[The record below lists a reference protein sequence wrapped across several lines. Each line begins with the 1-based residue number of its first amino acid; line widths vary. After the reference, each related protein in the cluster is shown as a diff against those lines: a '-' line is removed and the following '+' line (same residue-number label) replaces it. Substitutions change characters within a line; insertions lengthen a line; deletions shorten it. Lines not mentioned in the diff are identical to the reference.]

1 MIIEILVTGNEILTG
16 AVADTNSAHISQAL
30 KDIGLFV
37 VRHTCVGDDMN
48 HLVSTLQE
56 IGIRADVAIVT
67 GGLGPTT
74 DDITAE
80 AAAKSAGVELVLNR
94 SALRSV
100 EDYFRTRNRS
110 TSSSNKKQ
118 ALLPF
123 GAEAIHNPVGTAP
136 GFTLRIEKCLFYFL
150 PGVPFEMHRMLSD
163 SVVPYLETLQGG
175 IHEFRRVKTLS
186 TFGLTESATGERMK
200 GFSTEFP
207 EIKVGFRA
215 KFPEIQ
221 IKLYAS
227 GTDRETIDK
236 LINQATESVLKTMGE
251 NVFSVDG
258 MSMEAVVGELLTE
271 KKATLAVAE
280 SCTGG
285 LISHMLTNVP
295 GSSEYFLFSGITYSN
310 HAKTKI
316 LDVSPDVI
324 KRFGAVHE
332 KTAKKMAQGVRR
344 IAGATYG
351 LAVTGI
357 AGPGGGTDD
366 KPVGTVWI
374 GLATARSAQG
384 FRFYF
389 PFNNRLRNK
398 TIFAMKALDILRRE
412 LMGSV
417 MPLMSRKNS
426 S

>member
-1 MIIEILVTGNEILTG
+1 MIIEILATGDEILTG
-16 AVADTNSAHISQAL
+16 AAVDTNSAHIAQAL
-30 KDIGLFV
+30 KEIGLLG
-37 VRHTCVGDDMN
+37 VRHSCVGDDMN

-56 IGIRADVAIVT
+56 IAIRADIAVVT

-80 AAAKSAGVELVLNR
+80 AAAKSAGVELVPNR

-100 EDYFRTRNRS
+100 EDYFRTRNRP

-123 GAEAIHNPVGTAP
+123 GAEAIYNPVGTAP
-136 GFTLRIEKCLFYFL
+136 GFTLKIERCLFYFL

-163 SVVPYLETLQGG
+163 SVLPSIETLRGG
-175 IHEFRRVKTLS
+175 GRELRRVKTLS

-200 GFSTEFP
+200 GFSAEFP
-207 EIKVGFRA
+207 GIKLGFRA

-221 IKLYAS
+221 IKLYGS
-227 GTDRETIDK
+227 GKDSETIDK
-236 LINQATESVLKTMGE
+236 LMNKATESVLKKIGE

-258 MSMEAVVGELLTE
+258 MSMEAVVGRLLTE

-285 LISHMLTNVP
+285 LISHMLTNIP
-295 GSSEYFLFSGITYSN
+295 GSSKYFLLSGITYSN
-310 HAKTKI
+310 DAKTKM
-316 LDVSPDVI
+316 LDVSPEVL

-332 KTAKKMAQGVRR
+332 KTAKKMAEGVRR

-357 AGPGGGTDD
+357 AGPDGGTDD
-366 KPVGTVWI
+366 KPVGTLWI
-374 GLATARSAQG
+374 GLADARSARG

-389 PFNNRLRNK
+389 PFNNRSRNK
-398 TIFAMKALDILRRE
+398 KIFAMKALDILRRE
-412 LMGSV
+412 LLG
-417 MPLMSRKNS
+417 
-426 S
+426 

>member
-1 MIIEILVTGNEILTG
+1 MIIEILATGDEILTG
-16 AVADTNSAHISQAL
+16 AVVDTNSAHIAQEL
-30 KDIGLFV
+30 IGIGLLV
-37 VRHTCVGDDMN
+37 IRHSCVGDDMN

-56 IGIRADVAIVT
+56 IAIRADVAVVT

-100 EDYFRTRNRS
+100 EDYFRTRNRP

-118 ALLPF
+118 AMLPF
-123 GAEAIHNPVGTAP
+123 GAEPIYNPVGTAA

-163 SVVPYLETLQGG
+163 SVLPSIETLRGG
-175 IHEFRRVKTLS
+175 GRELRRVKTIS

-200 GFSTEFP
+200 GFSAEFP
-207 EIKVGFRA
+207 GIKLGFRA

-221 IKLYAS
+221 IKLYGS
-227 GTDRETIDK
+227 GKDSEILDK
-236 LINQATESVLKTMGE
+236 LMNKAIESVLKTFGE

-258 MSMEAVVGELLTE
+258 MSMEAVVGGLLTE

-285 LISHMLTNVP
+285 LISHMLTNIP
-295 GSSEYFLFSGITYSN
+295 GSSKYFLLSGITYSN
-310 HAKTKI
+310 NAKTKM
-316 LDVSPDVI
+316 LGVLPEVL

-332 KTAKKMAQGVRR
+332 KTAEKMAEGVRR

-357 AGPGGGTDD
+357 AGPDGGSDD

-374 GLATARSAQG
+374 GLADARSARG

-389 PFNNRLRNK
+389 PFNDRSRNK
-398 TIFAMKALDILRRE
+398 KIFAMKALDILRRE
-412 LMGSV
+412 LSLQCAGKTV
-417 MPLMSRKNS
+417 LEP
-426 S
+426 

>member
-1 MIIEILVTGNEILTG
+1 MLIEILATGDEILTG
-16 AVADTNSAHISQAL
+16 TVADTNSAHIAQAL
-30 KDIGLFV
+30 KEIGLFV
-37 VRHTCVGDDMN
+37 VRHGCVGDDVN

-56 IGIRADVAIVT
+56 IAIRADVAVVT

-100 EDYFRTRNRS
+100 EDYFTTRNRP

-118 ALLPF
+118 AMLPF
-123 GAEAIHNPVGTAP
+123 GAEAIYNPVGTAP
-136 GFTLRIEKCLFYFL
+136 GFTLKIEKCLFYFL
-150 PGVPFEMHRMLSD
+150 PGVPFEMHRMISD
-163 SVVPYLETLQGG
+163 SVLPSIETVRGG
-175 IHEFRRVKTLS
+175 GRELSRVKTIS
-186 TFGLTESATGERMK
+186 TFGLTESATVERMK
-200 GFSTEFP
+200 GFSAEFS
-207 EIKVGFRA
+207 EIKLGFRA

-227 GTDRETIDK
+227 GKDRKTLDALMSK
-236 LINQATESVLKTMGE
+236 ATESVLKKIGE

-271 KKATLAVAE
+271 KKTTLAVAE

-285 LISHMLTNVP
+285 LISHMLTNIA
-295 GSSEYFLFSGITYSN
+295 GSSKYFLLSGITYSN
-310 HAKTKI
+310 DAKTKM
-316 LDVSPDVI
+316 LDVSPEVL

-332 KTAKKMAQGVRR
+332 KTAKMMSEGVRR

-374 GLATARSAQG
+374 GIADARSSRG
-384 FRFYF
+384 FHFYF
-389 PFNNRLRNK
+389 PFNNRSRNK
-398 TIFAMKALDILRRE
+398 KIFAMKALDILRRE
-412 LMGSV
+412 LMG
-417 MPLMSRKNS
+417 
-426 S
+426 

>member
-1 MIIEILVTGNEILTG
+1 MIIEILVTGDEILTG
-16 AVADTNSAHISQAL
+16 AVADTNSAHIAQAL

-37 VRHTCVGDDMN
+37 VRHSCVGDDMN

-56 IGIRADVAIVT
+56 IAIRADVAVVT

-100 EDYFRTRNRS
+100 EDYFRTRNRP

-118 ALLPF
+118 ALLPL
-123 GAEAIHNPVGTAP
+123 GSDAICNPVGTAP
-136 GFTLRIEKCLFYFL
+136 GFTLKFGKCLFYFL

-163 SVVPYLETLQGG
+163 SVLPTIETLQGG
-175 IHEFRRVKTLS
+175 EHEFRRVKTLS

-200 GFSTEFP
+200 GFSAEFP
-207 EIKVGFRA
+207 GIKLGFRA

-227 GTDRETIDK
+227 GSDRDTIDK
-236 LINQATESVLKTMGE
+236 LMNKATESVLKTMGE

-258 MSMEAVVGELLTE
+258 RSMEAVIGGLLTE
-271 KKATLAVAE
+271 RKGTLAVAE

-285 LISHMLTNVP
+285 LISHMLTNIP

-310 HAKTKI
+310 DAKTKI
-316 LDVSPDVI
+316 LDVSPEVL

-332 KTAKKMAQGVRR
+332 KTAKEMAEGVRC

-366 KPVGTVWI
+366 KPVGTVCI

-398 TIFAMKALDILRRE
+398 KIFAMKALDILRRE
-412 LMGSV
+412 LVGSV
-417 MPLMSRKNS
+417 EPFMGRKNS

>member
-1 MIIEILVTGNEILTG
+1 MIIEILTTGNEILTG
-16 AVADTNSAHISQAL
+16 AVVDTNSAHIAQAL
-30 KDIGLFV
+30 KEIGLFG
-37 VRHTCVGDDMN
+37 VRHSCVGDDMN

-56 IGIRADVAIVT
+56 IAIRADVAVVT

-74 DDITAE
+74 DDITTE
-80 AAAKSAGVELVLNR
+80 AAATTAGVELVLNR

-100 EDYFRTRNRS
+100 EDYFRTRNRP
-110 TSSSNKKQ
+110 TSISNKKQ
-118 ALLPF
+118 AMLPF
-123 GAEAIHNPVGTAP
+123 GAEAIYNPVGTAP
-136 GFTLRIEKCLFYFL
+136 GFTLKIEKCFFYFL

-163 SVVPYLETLQGG
+163 SVLPSIETFRGG
-175 IHEFRRVKTLS
+175 GREFRRVQTLS

-200 GFSTEFP
+200 GFSAEFP
-207 EIKVGFRA
+207 EIKLGFRA

-221 IKLYAS
+221 IKLYGS
-227 GTDRETIDK
+227 GKDRETLDK
-236 LINQATESVLKTMGE
+236 LMNKATESVLKTIGE

-258 MSMEAVVGELLTE
+258 MSMEAVVGGLLTE

-285 LISHMLTNVP
+285 LISHMLTNIP
-295 GSSEYFLFSGITYSN
+295 GSSKYFLLSGITYSN
-310 HAKTKI
+310 DAKTKM
-316 LDVSPDVI
+316 LDVSPEVL

-332 KTAKKMAQGVRR
+332 KTAKKMAEGVRR

-366 KPVGTVWI
+366 KPVGTVCI
-374 GLATARSAQG
+374 GLAGTRSARG

-389 PFNNRLRNK
+389 PFNNRSRTK
-398 TIFAMKALDILRRE
+398 KIFAMKALDILRRE
-412 LMGSV
+412 LMG
-417 MPLMSRKNS
+417 
-426 S
+426 

>member
-1 MIIEILVTGNEILTG
+1 MLIEILATGDEILTG
-16 AVADTNSAHISQAL
+16 TVADTNSAHIAQAL
-30 KDIGLFV
+30 KEIGLFV
-37 VRHTCVGDDMN
+37 VRHGCVGDDVN

-56 IGIRADVAIVT
+56 IAIRADVAVVT

-100 EDYFRTRNRS
+100 EDYFTTRNRP

-118 ALLPF
+118 AMLPF
-123 GAEAIHNPVGTAP
+123 GAEAIYNSVGTAP
-136 GFTLRIEKCLFYFL
+136 GFTLKIEKCLFYFL
-150 PGVPFEMHRMLSD
+150 PGVPFEMHRMISD
-163 SVVPYLETLQGG
+163 SVLPSIETVRGG
-175 IHEFRRVKTLS
+175 GRELSRVKTIS
-186 TFGLTESATGERMK
+186 TFGLTESATVERMK
-200 GFSTEFP
+200 GFSAEFS
-207 EIKVGFRA
+207 EIKLGFRA

-227 GTDRETIDK
+227 GKDRKTLDALMSK
-236 LINQATESVLKTMGE
+236 ATESVLKKIGE

-271 KKATLAVAE
+271 KKTTLAVAE

-285 LISHMLTNVP
+285 LISHMLTNIA
-295 GSSEYFLFSGITYSN
+295 GSSEYFLFSGVTYSN
-310 HAKTKI
+310 DAKTKM
-316 LDVSPDVI
+316 LDVSPEVL

-332 KTAKKMAQGVRR
+332 KTAKMMAAGARR

-374 GLATARSAQG
+374 GIADARSSRG
-384 FRFYF
+384 FHFYF
-389 PFNNRLRNK
+389 PFNNRSRNK
-398 TIFAMKALDILRRE
+398 KIFAMKALDILRRE
-412 LMGSV
+412 LMG
-417 MPLMSRKNS
+417 
-426 S
+426 

>member
-1 MIIEILVTGNEILTG
+1 MIIEILTTGDEILTG
-16 AVADTNSAHISQAL
+16 AVVDTNSAHIAQAL
-30 KDIGLFV
+30 KEIGLLG
-37 VRHTCVGDDMN
+37 VRHSCVGDDMN

-56 IGIRADVAIVT
+56 IANRADVAVVT

-80 AAAKSAGVELVLNR
+80 AASKSAGVELVLNR

-100 EDYFRTRNRS
+100 EDYFRTRNRPA
-110 TSSSNKKQ
+110 SSSNKKQ

-123 GAEAIHNPVGTAP
+123 GAEPIYNPVGTAP

-163 SVVPYLETLQGG
+163 SILPSLETLRGRRG
-175 IHEFRRVKTLS
+175 ELRRVKTIS

-200 GFSTEFP
+200 GFSAEFP
-207 EIKVGFRA
+207 GIKLGFRA

-221 IKLYAS
+221 IKLYGS
-227 GTDRETIDK
+227 GKDSETIDK
-236 LINQATESVLKTMGE
+236 LMNKATESVLKKIGE
-251 NVFSVDG
+251 NVFSVED
-258 MSMEAVVGELLTE
+258 MSMEGVVGRLLSE

-285 LISHMLTNVP
+285 LISHMLTNIP
-295 GSSEYFLFSGITYSN
+295 GSSKYFLLSGITYSN
-310 HAKTKI
+310 EAKTKM
-316 LDVSPDVI
+316 LDVSPDI
-324 KRFGAVHE
+324 INQFGAVHE
-332 KTAKKMAQGVRR
+332 KTAKKMAEGVRR

-357 AGPGGGTDD
+357 AGPDGGTDD
-366 KPVGTVWI
+366 KPVGTVCL
-374 GLATARSAQG
+374 GLADARSARG

-389 PFNNRLRNK
+389 PFNNRSRNK
-398 TIFAMKALDILRRE
+398 KIFAMKALDILRQE
-412 LMGSV
+412 LMG
-417 MPLMSRKNS
+417 
-426 S
+426 

>member
-1 MIIEILVTGNEILTG
+1 MIIEILTTGDEILTG
-16 AVADTNSAHISQAL
+16 AVVDTNSAHIAQAL
-30 KDIGLFV
+30 KEIGLLG
-37 VRHTCVGDDMN
+37 VRHSCVGDDMN

-56 IGIRADVAIVT
+56 IAIRADVAVVT

-80 AAAKSAGVELVLNR
+80 AAAKSADVELVLNR

-100 EDYFRTRNRS
+100 EDYFRTRNRPA
-110 TSSSNKKQ
+110 SSSNKKQ

-123 GAEAIHNPVGTAP
+123 GAEAIYNPVGTAP

-163 SVVPYLETLQGG
+163 SVLPSIETLRGG
-175 IHEFRRVKTLS
+175 RGELRRVKTIS

-200 GFSTEFP
+200 GFSAEFP
-207 EIKVGFRA
+207 GIKLGFRA

-221 IKLYAS
+221 IKLYGS
-227 GTDRETIDK
+227 GKDSETIDK
-236 LINQATESVLKTMGE
+236 LMNKATESVLKKIGE

-258 MSMEAVVGELLTE
+258 MSMEGVVGRLLSE

-285 LISHMLTNVP
+285 LISHMLTNIP
-295 GSSEYFLFSGITYSN
+295 GSSKYFLLSGITYSN
-310 HAKTKI
+310 DAKTKM
-316 LDVSPDVI
+316 LDVSPDI
-324 KRFGAVHE
+324 INQFGAVHE
-332 KTAKKMAQGVRR
+332 KTAKKMAEGVRR

-357 AGPGGGTDD
+357 AGPDGGTDD
-366 KPVGTVWI
+366 KPVGTVCL
-374 GLATARSAQG
+374 GLADARSARG

-389 PFNNRLRNK
+389 PFNNRSRNK
-398 TIFAMKALDILRRE
+398 KIFAMKALDILRQE
-412 LMGSV
+412 LMG
-417 MPLMSRKNS
+417 
-426 S
+426 

>member
-1 MIIEILVTGNEILTG
+1 MIIEILTTGDEILTG
-16 AVADTNSAHISQAL
+16 AVVDTNSAHIAQAL
-30 KDIGLFV
+30 KEIGLLG
-37 VRHTCVGDDMN
+37 VRHSCVGDDMN

-56 IGIRADVAIVT
+56 IAIRADVAVVT

-80 AAAKSAGVELVLNR
+80 AAAKSADVELVLNR

-100 EDYFRTRNRS
+100 EDYFRTRNRPA
-110 TSSSNKKQ
+110 SSSNKKQ

-123 GAEAIHNPVGTAP
+123 GAEAIYNPVGTAP
-136 GFTLRIEKCLFYFL
+136 GFTLKIERCLFYFL

-163 SVVPYLETLQGG
+163 SVLPSIETLRGG
-175 IHEFRRVKTLS
+175 RGELRRVKTIS

-200 GFSTEFP
+200 GFSAEFP
-207 EIKVGFRA
+207 GIKLGFRA

-221 IKLYAS
+221 IKLYGS
-227 GTDRETIDK
+227 GKDSETIDK
-236 LINQATESVLKTMGE
+236 LMNKATESVLKKIGE

-258 MSMEAVVGELLTE
+258 MSMEGVVGRLLSE

-285 LISHMLTNVP
+285 LISHMLTNIP
-295 GSSEYFLFSGITYSN
+295 GSSKYFLLSGITYSN
-310 HAKTKI
+310 DAKTKM
-316 LDVSPDVI
+316 LDVSPDI
-324 KRFGAVHE
+324 INQFGAVHE
-332 KTAKKMAQGVRR
+332 KTAKKMAEGVRR

-357 AGPGGGTDD
+357 AGPDGGTDD
-366 KPVGTVWI
+366 KPVGTVCL
-374 GLATARSAQG
+374 GLADARSARG

-389 PFNNRLRNK
+389 PFNNRSRNK
-398 TIFAMKALDILRRE
+398 KIFAMKALDILRQE
-412 LMGSV
+412 LMG
-417 MPLMSRKNS
+417 
-426 S
+426 

>member
-1 MIIEILVTGNEILTG
+1 MIIEILTTGDEILTG
-16 AVADTNSAHISQAL
+16 AVVDTNSAHIAQAL
-30 KDIGLFV
+30 KEIGLLG
-37 VRHTCVGDDMN
+37 VRHSCVGDDMN

-56 IGIRADVAIVT
+56 IAIRADVAVVT

-123 GAEAIHNPVGTAP
+123 GAEAIYNPVGTAP
-136 GFTLRIEKCLFYFL
+136 GFTLKIERCLFYFL

-163 SVVPYLETLQGG
+163 SVLPSIETLRGG
-175 IHEFRRVKTLS
+175 RGELRRVKTIS

-200 GFSTEFP
+200 GFSAEFP
-207 EIKVGFRA
+207 GIKLGFRA

-221 IKLYAS
+221 IKLYGS
-227 GTDRETIDK
+227 GKDSETIDK
-236 LINQATESVLKTMGE
+236 LMNKATESVLKKIGE

-258 MSMEAVVGELLTE
+258 MSMEGVVGRLLSE

-285 LISHMLTNVP
+285 LISHMLTNIP
-295 GSSEYFLFSGITYSN
+295 GSSKYFLLSGITYSN
-310 HAKTKI
+310 DAKTKM
-316 LDVSPDVI
+316 LDVSPDI
-324 KRFGAVHE
+324 INQFGAVHE
-332 KTAKKMAQGVRR
+332 KTAKKMAEGVRR

-357 AGPGGGTDD
+357 AGPDGGTDD
-366 KPVGTVWI
+366 KPVGTVCL
-374 GLATARSAQG
+374 GLADARSARG

-389 PFNNRLRNK
+389 PFNNRSRNK
-398 TIFAMKALDILRRE
+398 KIFAMKALDILRQE
-412 LMGSV
+412 LMG
-417 MPLMSRKNS
+417 
-426 S
+426 

>member
-1 MIIEILVTGNEILTG
+1 MIIEILTTGDEILTG
-16 AVADTNSAHISQAL
+16 AVVDTNSAHIAQAL
-30 KDIGLFV
+30 KEIGLLG
-37 VRHTCVGDDMN
+37 VRHSCVGDDMN
-48 HLVSTLQE
+48 HLVSILQE
-56 IGIRADVAIVT
+56 IAIRADVAVVT

-80 AAAKSAGVELVLNR
+80 AAAKSADVELVLNR

-100 EDYFRTRNRS
+100 EDYFRTRNRPA
-110 TSSSNKKQ
+110 SSSNKKQ

-123 GAEAIHNPVGTAP
+123 GAEAIYNPVGTAP

-163 SVVPYLETLQGG
+163 SVLPSIETLRGG
-175 IHEFRRVKTLS
+175 RGELRRVKTIS

-200 GFSTEFP
+200 GFSAEFP
-207 EIKVGFRA
+207 GIKLGFRA

-221 IKLYAS
+221 IKLYGS
-227 GTDRETIDK
+227 GKDSETIDK
-236 LINQATESVLKTMGE
+236 LMNKATESVLKKIGE

-258 MSMEAVVGELLTE
+258 MSMEGVVGRLLSE

-285 LISHMLTNVP
+285 LISHMLTNIP
-295 GSSEYFLFSGITYSN
+295 GSSKYFLLSGITYSN
-310 HAKTKI
+310 DAKIKM
-316 LDVSPDVI
+316 LDVSPDI
-324 KRFGAVHE
+324 INQFGAVHE
-332 KTAKKMAQGVRR
+332 KTAKKMAEGVRR

-357 AGPGGGTDD
+357 AGPDGGTDD
-366 KPVGTVWI
+366 KPVGTVCL
-374 GLATARSAQG
+374 GLADARSARG

-389 PFNNRLRNK
+389 PFNNRSRNK
-398 TIFAMKALDILRRE
+398 KIFAMKALDILRQE
-412 LMGSV
+412 LMG
-417 MPLMSRKNS
+417 
-426 S
+426 

>member
-1 MIIEILVTGNEILTG
+1 MIIEILTTGDEILTG
-16 AVADTNSAHISQAL
+16 AVVDTNSAHIAQAL
-30 KDIGLFV
+30 KEIGLLG
-37 VRHTCVGDDMN
+37 VRHSCVGDDMN

-56 IGIRADVAIVT
+56 IAIRADVAVVT

-100 EDYFRTRNRS
+100 EDYFRTRNRPA
-110 TSSSNKKQ
+110 SSSNKKQ

-123 GAEAIHNPVGTAP
+123 GAEAIYNPVGTAP

-163 SVVPYLETLQGG
+163 SVLPSIETLRGG
-175 IHEFRRVKTLS
+175 RGELRRVKTIS

-200 GFSTEFP
+200 GFSAEFP
-207 EIKVGFRA
+207 GIKLGFRA

-221 IKLYAS
+221 IKLYGS
-227 GTDRETIDK
+227 GKDSETIDK
-236 LINQATESVLKTMGE
+236 LMNKATESVLKKVGE

-258 MSMEAVVGELLTE
+258 MSMEGVVGRLLSE

-285 LISHMLTNVP
+285 LISHMLTNIP
-295 GSSEYFLFSGITYSN
+295 GSSKYFLLSGITYSN
-310 HAKTKI
+310 DAKTKM
-316 LDVSPDVI
+316 LDVSPDI
-324 KRFGAVHE
+324 INQFGAVHE
-332 KTAKKMAQGVRR
+332 KTAKKMAEGVRR

-357 AGPGGGTDD
+357 AGPDGGTDD
-366 KPVGTVWI
+366 KPVGTVCL
-374 GLATARSAQG
+374 GLADARSARG

-389 PFNNRLRNK
+389 PFNNRSRNK
-398 TIFAMKALDILRRE
+398 KIFAMKALDILRQE
-412 LMGSV
+412 LMG
-417 MPLMSRKNS
+417 
-426 S
+426 

>member
-1 MIIEILVTGNEILTG
+1 MIIEILTTGDEILTG
-16 AVADTNSAHISQAL
+16 AVVDTNSAHIAQAL
-30 KDIGLFV
+30 KEIGLLG
-37 VRHTCVGDDMN
+37 VRHSCVGDDMN

-56 IGIRADVAIVT
+56 IAIRADVAVVT

-123 GAEAIHNPVGTAP
+123 GAEAIYNPVGTAP
-136 GFTLRIEKCLFYFL
+136 GFTLKIERCLFYFL

-163 SVVPYLETLQGG
+163 SVLPSIETLRGG
-175 IHEFRRVKTLS
+175 RGELRRVKTIS

-200 GFSTEFP
+200 GFSAEFP
-207 EIKVGFRA
+207 GIKLGFRA

-221 IKLYAS
+221 IKLYGS
-227 GTDRETIDK
+227 GKDSETIDK
-236 LINQATESVLKTMGE
+236 LMNKATESVLKKIGE

-258 MSMEAVVGELLTE
+258 MSMEAVVGGLLTE

-285 LISHMLTNVP
+285 LISHMLTNIP
-295 GSSEYFLFSGITYSN
+295 GSSKYFLLSGITYSN
-310 HAKTKI
+310 DAKTKM
-316 LDVSPDVI
+316 LDVSPDI
-324 KRFGAVHE
+324 INQFGAVHE
-332 KTAKKMAQGVRR
+332 KTAKKMAEGVRR

-357 AGPGGGTDD
+357 AGPDGGTDD
-366 KPVGTVWI
+366 KPVGTVCL
-374 GLATARSAQG
+374 GLADDRSARG

-389 PFNNRLRNK
+389 PFNNRSRNK
-398 TIFAMKALDILRRE
+398 KIFAMKALDILRRE
-412 LMGSV
+412 LMG
-417 MPLMSRKNS
+417 
-426 S
+426 

>member
-1 MIIEILVTGNEILTG
+1 MIIEILTTGDEILTG
-16 AVADTNSAHISQAL
+16 AVVDTNSAHIAQAL
-30 KDIGLFV
+30 KGIGLLG
-37 VRHTCVGDDMN
+37 VRHSCVGDDMN

-56 IGIRADVAIVT
+56 IANRADVAVVT

-80 AAAKSAGVELVLNR
+80 AASKSAGVELVLNR

-100 EDYFRTRNRS
+100 EDYFRTRNRPA
-110 TSSSNKKQ
+110 SSSNKKQ

-123 GAEAIHNPVGTAP
+123 GAEPIYNPVGTAP

-163 SVVPYLETLQGG
+163 SVLPSLETLRGG
-175 IHEFRRVKTLS
+175 RGELRRVKTIS

-200 GFSTEFP
+200 GFSAEFP
-207 EIKVGFRA
+207 GIKLGFRA

-221 IKLYAS
+221 IKLYGS
-227 GTDRETIDK
+227 GKDSETIDK
-236 LINQATESVLKTMGE
+236 LMNKATESVLKKIGE

-258 MSMEAVVGELLTE
+258 MSMEGVVGRLLSE

-285 LISHMLTNVP
+285 LISHMLTNIP
-295 GSSEYFLFSGITYSN
+295 GSSKYFLLSGITYSN
-310 HAKTKI
+310 EAKTKM
-316 LDVSPDVI
+316 LDVSPDI
-324 KRFGAVHE
+324 INQFGAVHE
-332 KTAKKMAQGVRR
+332 KTAKKMAEGVRR

-357 AGPGGGTDD
+357 AGPDGGTDD
-366 KPVGTVWI
+366 KPVGTVCL
-374 GLATARSAQG
+374 GLADARSARG

-389 PFNNRLRNK
+389 PFNNRSRNK
-398 TIFAMKALDILRRE
+398 KIFAMKALDILRQE
-412 LMGSV
+412 LMG
-417 MPLMSRKNS
+417 
-426 S
+426 

>member
-1 MIIEILVTGNEILTG
+1 MIIEILTTGDEILTG
-16 AVADTNSAHISQAL
+16 AVVDTNSAHIAQAL
-30 KDIGLFV
+30 KEIGLLG
-37 VRHTCVGDDMN
+37 VRHSCVGDDMN

-56 IGIRADVAIVT
+56 IAIRADVAVVT

-123 GAEAIHNPVGTAP
+123 GAEAIYNPVGTAP
-136 GFTLRIEKCLFYFL
+136 GFTLKIERCLFYFL

-163 SVVPYLETLQGG
+163 SVLPSIETLRGG
-175 IHEFRRVKTLS
+175 RGELRRVKTIS

-200 GFSTEFP
+200 GFSAEFP
-207 EIKVGFRA
+207 GIKLGFRA

-221 IKLYAS
+221 IKLYGS
-227 GTDRETIDK
+227 GKDSETIDK
-236 LINQATESVLKTMGE
+236 LMNKATESVLKKIGE

-258 MSMEAVVGELLTE
+258 MSMEAVVGGLLTE

-285 LISHMLTNVP
+285 LISHMLTNIP
-295 GSSEYFLFSGITYSN
+295 GSSKYFLLSGITYSN
-310 HAKTKI
+310 DAKTKL
-316 LDVSPDVI
+316 LDVSPDI
-324 KRFGAVHE
+324 INQFGAVHE
-332 KTAKKMAQGVRR
+332 KTAKKMAEGVRR

-357 AGPGGGTDD
+357 AGPDGGTDD
-366 KPVGTVWI
+366 KPVGTVCL
-374 GLATARSAQG
+374 GLADDRSARG

-389 PFNNRLRNK
+389 PFNNRSRNK
-398 TIFAMKALDILRRE
+398 KIFAMKALDILRRE
-412 LMGSV
+412 LMG
-417 MPLMSRKNS
+417 
-426 S
+426 

>member
-1 MIIEILVTGNEILTG
+1 MLIEILATGDEILTG
-16 AVADTNSAHISQAL
+16 TVADTNSAHIAQAL
-30 KDIGLFV
+30 KEIGLFV
-37 VRHTCVGDDMN
+37 VRHGCVGDDVN

-56 IGIRADVAIVT
+56 IAIRADVAVVT

-100 EDYFRTRNRS
+100 EDYFTTRNRP
-110 TSSSNKKQ
+110 TSNSNKKQ
-118 ALLPF
+118 AMLPF
-123 GAEAIHNPVGTAP
+123 GAEAIYNSVGTAP
-136 GFTLRIEKCLFYFL
+136 GFTLKIEKCLFYFL
-150 PGVPFEMHRMLSD
+150 PGVPFEMHRMISD
-163 SVVPYLETLQGG
+163 SVLPSIETVRGG
-175 IHEFRRVKTLS
+175 GRELSRVKTIS
-186 TFGLTESATGERMK
+186 TFGLTESATVERMK
-200 GFSTEFP
+200 GFSAEFS
-207 EIKVGFRA
+207 EIKLGFRA

-221 IKLYAS
+221 IKLYGS
-227 GTDRETIDK
+227 GKDRKTLDK
-236 LINQATESVLKTMGE
+236 LMSKATESVLKIMGE

-271 KKATLAVAE
+271 KKTTLAVAE

-285 LISHMLTNVP
+285 LISHLLTNIP
-295 GSSEYFLFSGITYSN
+295 GSSEYFLFSGVTYSN
-310 HAKTKI
+310 DAKTKM
-316 LDVSPDVI
+316 LDVSPEVL

-332 KTAKKMAQGVRR
+332 KTAKMMSEGVRR

-374 GLATARSAQG
+374 GIADARSSRG
-384 FRFYF
+384 FHFYF
-389 PFNNRLRNK
+389 PFNNRPRNK
-398 TIFAMKALDILRRE
+398 KIFAMKALDILRRE
-412 LMGSV
+412 LMG
-417 MPLMSRKNS
+417 
-426 S
+426 

>member
-1 MIIEILVTGNEILTG
+1 MIIEILTTGDEILTG
-16 AVADTNSAHISQAL
+16 AVVDTNSAHIAQAL
-30 KDIGLFV
+30 KEIGLLG
-37 VRHTCVGDDMN
+37 VRHSCVGDDMN

-56 IGIRADVAIVT
+56 IAIRADVAVVT

-123 GAEAIHNPVGTAP
+123 GAEAIYNPVGTAP
-136 GFTLRIEKCLFYFL
+136 GFTLKIERCLFYFL

-163 SVVPYLETLQGG
+163 SVLPSIETLRGG
-175 IHEFRRVKTLS
+175 RGELRRVKTIS

-200 GFSTEFP
+200 GFSAEFP
-207 EIKVGFRA
+207 GIKLGFRA

-221 IKLYAS
+221 IKLYGS
-227 GTDRETIDK
+227 GKDSETIDK
-236 LINQATESVLKTMGE
+236 LMNKATESVLKKIGE

-258 MSMEAVVGELLTE
+258 MSMEAVVGGLLTE

-285 LISHMLTNVP
+285 LISHMLTNIP
-295 GSSEYFLFSGITYSN
+295 GSSKYFLLSGITYSN
-310 HAKTKI
+310 DAKTKM
-316 LDVSPDVI
+316 LDVSPDI
-324 KRFGAVHE
+324 INQFGAVHE
-332 KTAKKMAQGVRR
+332 KTAKKMAEGVRR

-357 AGPGGGTDD
+357 AGPDGGTDD
-366 KPVGTVWI
+366 KPVGTVCL
-374 GLATARSAQG
+374 GLADDRSARG

-389 PFNNRLRNK
+389 PFNNRSRNK
-398 TIFAMKALDILRRE
+398 KIFAMKALDILRQE
-412 LMGSV
+412 LMG
-417 MPLMSRKNS
+417 
-426 S
+426 

>member
-1 MIIEILVTGNEILTG
+1 MIIEILATGDEILTG
-16 AVADTNSAHISQAL
+16 AVVDTNSAHIAQAL
-30 KDIGLFV
+30 KEIGLLG
-37 VRHTCVGDDMN
+37 VRHSCVGDDMN

-56 IGIRADVAIVT
+56 IAIRADVAVVT

-80 AAAKSAGVELVLNR
+80 AAAKSAGVELVPNR

-123 GAEAIHNPVGTAP
+123 GAEAIYNPVGTAP
-136 GFTLRIEKCLFYFL
+136 GFTLKIERCLFYFL

-163 SVVPYLETLQGG
+163 SVLPSIETLRGG
-175 IHEFRRVKTLS
+175 RGELRRVKTIS

-200 GFSTEFP
+200 GFSAEFP
-207 EIKVGFRA
+207 GIKLGFRA

-221 IKLYAS
+221 IKLYGS
-227 GTDRETIDK
+227 GKDSETIDK
-236 LINQATESVLKTMGE
+236 LMNKATESVLKKIGE

-258 MSMEAVVGELLTE
+258 MSMEAVVGGLLTE

-285 LISHMLTNVP
+285 LISHMLTNIP
-295 GSSEYFLFSGITYSN
+295 GSSKYFLLSGITYSN
-310 HAKTKI
+310 DAKTKL
-316 LDVSPDVI
+316 LDVSPDI
-324 KRFGAVHE
+324 INQFGAVHE
-332 KTAKKMAQGVRR
+332 KTAKKMAEGVRR

-357 AGPGGGTDD
+357 AGPDGGTDD
-366 KPVGTVWI
+366 KPVGTVCL
-374 GLATARSAQG
+374 GLADDRSARG

-389 PFNNRLRNK
+389 PFNNRSRNK
-398 TIFAMKALDILRRE
+398 KIFAMKALDILRQE
-412 LMGSV
+412 LMG
-417 MPLMSRKNS
+417 
-426 S
+426 

>member
-1 MIIEILVTGNEILTG
+1 MIIEILTTGDEILTG
-16 AVADTNSAHISQAL
+16 AVVDTNSAHIAQAL
-30 KDIGLFV
+30 KEIGLLG
-37 VRHTCVGDDMN
+37 VRHSCVGDDMN

-56 IGIRADVAIVT
+56 IAIRADVAVVT

-100 EDYFRTRNRS
+100 EDYFRTRNRPA
-110 TSSSNKKQ
+110 SSSNKKQ

-123 GAEAIHNPVGTAP
+123 GAEAIYNPVGTAP

-163 SVVPYLETLQGG
+163 SVLPSIETLRGG
-175 IHEFRRVKTLS
+175 RGELRRVKTIS

-200 GFSTEFP
+200 GFSAEFP
-207 EIKVGFRA
+207 GIKLGFRA

-221 IKLYAS
+221 IKLYGS
-227 GTDRETIDK
+227 GKDSETIDK
-236 LINQATESVLKTMGE
+236 LMNKATESVLKKIGE

-258 MSMEAVVGELLTE
+258 MSMEGVVGRLLSE

-285 LISHMLTNVP
+285 LISHMLTNIP
-295 GSSEYFLFSGITYSN
+295 GSSKYFLLSGITYSN
-310 HAKTKI
+310 DAKTKM
-316 LDVSPDVI
+316 LDVSPDI
-324 KRFGAVHE
+324 INQFGAVHE
-332 KTAKKMAQGVRR
+332 KTAKKMAEGVRR

-357 AGPGGGTDD
+357 AGPDGGTDD
-366 KPVGTVWI
+366 KPVGTVCL
-374 GLATARSAQG
+374 GLADARSARG

-389 PFNNRLRNK
+389 PFNNRSRNK
-398 TIFAMKALDILRRE
+398 KIFAMKALDILRRE
-412 LMGSV
+412 LMG
-417 MPLMSRKNS
+417 
-426 S
+426 

>member
-1 MIIEILVTGNEILTG
+1 MIIEILTTGDEILTG
-16 AVADTNSAHISQAL
+16 AVVDTNSAHIAQAL
-30 KDIGLFV
+30 KEIGLLG
-37 VRHTCVGDDMN
+37 VRHSCVGDDMN

-56 IGIRADVAIVT
+56 IAIRADVAVVT

-80 AAAKSAGVELVLNR
+80 AAAKSADVELVLNR

-100 EDYFRTRNRS
+100 EDYFRTRNRPA
-110 TSSSNKKQ
+110 SSSNKKQ

-123 GAEAIHNPVGTAP
+123 GAEAIYNPVGTAP

-163 SVVPYLETLQGG
+163 SVLPSIETLRGG
-175 IHEFRRVKTLS
+175 RGELRRVKTIS

-200 GFSTEFP
+200 GFSAEFP
-207 EIKVGFRA
+207 GIKLGFRA

-221 IKLYAS
+221 IKLYGS
-227 GTDRETIDK
+227 GKDSETIDK
-236 LINQATESVLKTMGE
+236 LMNKATESVLKKIGE

-258 MSMEAVVGELLTE
+258 MSMEGVVGRLLSE

-285 LISHMLTNVP
+285 LISHMLTNIP
-295 GSSEYFLFSGITYSN
+295 GSSKYFLLSGITYSN
-310 HAKTKI
+310 EAKIKM
-316 LDVSPDVI
+316 LDVSPDI
-324 KRFGAVHE
+324 INQFGAVHE
-332 KTAKKMAQGVRR
+332 KTAKKMAEGVRR

-357 AGPGGGTDD
+357 AGPDGGTDD
-366 KPVGTVWI
+366 KPVGTVCL
-374 GLATARSAQG
+374 GLADARSARG

-389 PFNNRLRNK
+389 PFNNRSRNK
-398 TIFAMKALDILRRE
+398 KIFAMKALDILRQE
-412 LMGSV
+412 LMG
-417 MPLMSRKNS
+417 
-426 S
+426 

>member
-1 MIIEILVTGNEILTG
+1 MIIEILTTGDEILTG
-16 AVADTNSAHISQAL
+16 AVVDTNSAHIAQAL
-30 KDIGLFV
+30 KEIGLLG
-37 VRHTCVGDDMN
+37 VRHSCVGDDMN

-56 IGIRADVAIVT
+56 IANRADVAVVT

-80 AAAKSAGVELVLNR
+80 AASKSAGVELVLNR

-100 EDYFRTRNRS
+100 EDYFRTRNRPA
-110 TSSSNKKQ
+110 SSSNKKQ

-123 GAEAIHNPVGTAP
+123 GAEPIYNPVGTAP

-163 SVVPYLETLQGG
+163 SVLPSLETLRGG
-175 IHEFRRVKTLS
+175 RGELRRVKTIS

-200 GFSTEFP
+200 GFSAEFP
-207 EIKVGFRA
+207 GIKLGFRA

-221 IKLYAS
+221 IKLYGS
-227 GTDRETIDK
+227 GKDSETIDK
-236 LINQATESVLKTMGE
+236 LMNKATESVLKKIGE

-258 MSMEAVVGELLTE
+258 MSMEGVVGRLLSE

-285 LISHMLTNVP
+285 LISHMLTNIP
-295 GSSEYFLFSGITYSN
+295 GSSKYFLLSGITYSN
-310 HAKTKI
+310 EAKTKM
-316 LDVSPDVI
+316 LDVSPDI
-324 KRFGAVHE
+324 INQFGAVHE
-332 KTAKKMAQGVRR
+332 KTAKKMAEGVRR

-357 AGPGGGTDD
+357 AGPDGGTDD
-366 KPVGTVWI
+366 KPVGTVCL
-374 GLATARSAQG
+374 GLADARSARG

-389 PFNNRLRNK
+389 PFNNRSRNK
-398 TIFAMKALDILRRE
+398 KIFAMKALDILRQE
-412 LMGSV
+412 LMG
-417 MPLMSRKNS
+417 
-426 S
+426 

>member
-1 MIIEILVTGNEILTG
+1 MIIEILTTGDEILTG
-16 AVADTNSAHISQAL
+16 AVVDTNSAHIAQAL
-30 KDIGLFV
+30 KEIGLLG
-37 VRHTCVGDDMN
+37 VRHSCVGDDMN

-56 IGIRADVAIVT
+56 IANRADVAVVT

-80 AAAKSAGVELVLNR
+80 AASKSAGVELVLNR

-100 EDYFRTRNRS
+100 EDYFRTRNRPA
-110 TSSSNKKQ
+110 SSSNKKQ

-123 GAEAIHNPVGTAP
+123 GAEPIYNPVGTAP

-163 SVVPYLETLQGG
+163 SILPSLETLRGRRG
-175 IHEFRRVKTLS
+175 ELRRVKTIS

-200 GFSTEFP
+200 GFSAEFP
-207 EIKVGFRA
+207 GIKLGFRA

-221 IKLYAS
+221 IKLYGS
-227 GTDRETIDK
+227 GKDSETIDK
-236 LINQATESVLKTMGE
+236 LMNKATESVLKKIGE

-258 MSMEAVVGELLTE
+258 MSMEGVVGRLLSE

-285 LISHMLTNVP
+285 LISHMLTNIP
-295 GSSEYFLFSGITYSN
+295 GSSKYFLLSGITYSN
-310 HAKTKI
+310 EAKTKM
-316 LDVSPDVI
+316 LDVSPDI
-324 KRFGAVHE
+324 INQFGAVHE
-332 KTAKKMAQGVRR
+332 KTAKKMAEGVRR

-357 AGPGGGTDD
+357 AGPDGGTDD
-366 KPVGTVWI
+366 KPVGTVCL
-374 GLATARSAQG
+374 GLADARSARG

-389 PFNNRLRNK
+389 PFNNRSRNK
-398 TIFAMKALDILRRE
+398 KIFAMKALDILRQE
-412 LMGSV
+412 LMG
-417 MPLMSRKNS
+417 
-426 S
+426 

>member
-1 MIIEILVTGNEILTG
+1 MIIEILATGDEILTG
-16 AVADTNSAHISQAL
+16 AVVDTNSAHIAQAL
-30 KDIGLFV
+30 KEIGLLG
-37 VRHTCVGDDMN
+37 VRHSCVGDDMN

-56 IGIRADVAIVT
+56 IAIRADVAVVT

-123 GAEAIHNPVGTAP
+123 GAEAIYNPVGTAP
-136 GFTLRIEKCLFYFL
+136 GFTLKIERCLFYFL

-163 SVVPYLETLQGG
+163 SVLPSIETLRGG
-175 IHEFRRVKTLS
+175 RGELRRVKTIS

-200 GFSTEFP
+200 GFSAEFP
-207 EIKVGFRA
+207 GIKLGFRA

-221 IKLYAS
+221 IKLYGS
-227 GTDRETIDK
+227 GKDSETIDK
-236 LINQATESVLKTMGE
+236 LMNKATESVLKKIGE

-258 MSMEAVVGELLTE
+258 MSMEAVVGGLLTE

-285 LISHMLTNVP
+285 LISHMLTNIP
-295 GSSEYFLFSGITYSN
+295 GSSKYFLLSGITYSN
-310 HAKTKI
+310 DAKTKM
-316 LDVSPDVI
+316 LDVSPDI
-324 KRFGAVHE
+324 INQFGAVHE
-332 KTAKKMAQGVRR
+332 KTAKKMAEGVRR

-357 AGPGGGTDD
+357 AGPDGGTDD
-366 KPVGTVWI
+366 KPVGTVCL
-374 GLATARSAQG
+374 GLADDRSARG

-389 PFNNRLRNK
+389 PFNNRSRNK
-398 TIFAMKALDILRRE
+398 KIFAMKALDILRQE
-412 LMGSV
+412 LMG
-417 MPLMSRKNS
+417 
-426 S
+426 

>member
-1 MIIEILVTGNEILTG
+1 MIIEILATGDEILTG
-16 AVADTNSAHISQAL
+16 TVADTNSAHIAQAL
-30 KDIGLFV
+30 KEIGLFV
-37 VRHTCVGDDMN
+37 VRHSCVGDDVN

-56 IGIRADVAIVT
+56 IAIRADVAVVT

-100 EDYFRTRNRS
+100 EDYFTTRNRP
-110 TSSSNKKQ
+110 TSNSNKKQ
-118 ALLPF
+118 AMLPF
-123 GAEAIHNPVGTAP
+123 GAEAIYNSVGTAP
-136 GFTLRIEKCLFYFL
+136 GFTLKIEKCLFYFL
-150 PGVPFEMHRMLSD
+150 PGVPFEMHRMISD
-163 SVVPYLETLQGG
+163 SVLPSIGTVRGG
-175 IHEFRRVKTLS
+175 GRELSRVKTIS
-186 TFGLTESATGERMK
+186 TFGLTESATVERMK
-200 GFSTEFP
+200 GFSAEFS
-207 EIKVGFRA
+207 EIKLGFRA

-227 GTDRETIDK
+227 GKDRKTLNALMSK
-236 LINQATESVLKTMGE
+236 ATESVLKKIGE

-271 KKATLAVAE
+271 KKTTLAVAE

-285 LISHMLTNVP
+285 LISHMLTNIA
-295 GSSEYFLFSGITYSN
+295 GSSKYFLLSGITYSN
-310 HAKTKI
+310 DAKTKM
-316 LDVSPDVI
+316 LDVSPEVL

-332 KTAKKMAQGVRR
+332 KTAKMMSEGVRR

-374 GLATARSAQG
+374 GLATARSARG
-384 FRFYF
+384 YRSCF
-389 PFNNRLRNK
+389 PFNNRSRNK
-398 TIFAMKALDILRRE
+398 KIFAMKALDILRRE
-412 LMGSV
+412 LMG
-417 MPLMSRKNS
+417 
-426 S
+426 